1 MDRPGTSPQRLR
13 EVARVFLK
21 LGLIGFG
28 GPAAHIALMH
38 REVVERRG
46 WMDEQRFVDLF
57 AVSNLLPGPTSTEL
71 GIFLGYERAGWPGL
85 LAAGVLFIAPAMLMV
100 LALAW
105 TYVRFGSV
113 PAIGWVLYG
122 VTATVIGIVADA
134 LWRIGR
140 TAIRG
145 VGWLLLAITAL
156 VLYLT
161 GAPVLAILFGGALLA
176 MLAVNRTKL
185 RLRGTGV
192 GGLVALVGSVPR
204 IVISA
209 AAPVA
214 PATLALGPIFL
225 EFLKLGAVV
234 YGGGYVL
241 LAFLRTD
248 IVRNL
253 HWISDHQ
260 LLDAVAVGQAT
271 PGPVFTTAAFVGYL
285 VHGWQGALVATAGIF
300 LPSFVLVAAAYR
312 VLPRLKRSPW
322 ASALL
327 AGAAATALGL
337 MAGVTYQLARVAL
350 VDAVTVGLAVASFV
364 VLRRYAWGSPWIIL
378 GGGAIGLVAK
388 ALTR

>member
-1 MDRPGTSPQRLR
+1 MDRPGSSPQRLR

-113 PAIGWVLYG
+113 PAIGWILYG

-145 VGWLLLAITAL
+145 VGWLLLAVGAL
-156 VLYLT
+156 VLYLA
-161 GAPVLAILFGGALLA
+161 GVPVLVILFGGALLA

-185 RLRGTGV
+185 RLPGTGV
-192 GGLVALVGSVPR
+192 GGMVALLGAVPR
-204 IVISA
+204 TVGG
-209 AAPVA
+209 AAPLA
-214 PATLALGPIFL
+214 PATVGLGPIFL

-248 IVRNL
+248 VVRHL
-253 HWISDHQ
+253 HWITDHQ

-300 LPSFVLVAAAYR
+300 LPSFVLVAGAYR
-312 VLPRLKRSPW
+312 VLPRLKGSPW
-322 ASALL
+322 ASAFL

-350 VDAVTVGLAVASFV
+350 VDAVTVGLAVVSFV
-364 VLRRYAWGSPWIIL
+364 VLRRYAWGSPWVIL
-378 GGGAIGLVAK
+378 GGGAIGLLAK